1 MEGPQHRRAKHNTVG
16 CGVEEV
22 SPEVR
27 VQEGFGHME
36 FGLLGKKERSVEGLR
51 AGGGQ
56 RPEVRFHFRE
66 SRIQEWRSV
75 VSNPGL
81 DSPWRGAPSK
91 D

>member
-22 SPEVR
+22 SPEVQ
-27 VQEGFGHME
+27 VQEGFGPME
-36 FGLLGKKERSVEGLR
+36 FGLLGKKERSVEGLWW
-51 AGGGQ
+51 GQ
-56 RPEVRFHFRE
+56 RPEVKFHFRE
-66 SRIQEWRSV
+66 SRIQEWRSA

-81 DSPWRGAPSK
+81 DSPWRGAPLK